1 MTSPSPGAG
10 DDGSAVR
17 SRGCTVTLVAAVAAN
32 GVIGREGGLP
42 WHLPDDLRHLKR
54 LTRGHVL
61 VMGRR
66 TFDSIGRPLPERTTI
81 VVTRQPDWR
90 AEGVLTAA
98 GVPEAL
104 ARAAEIDDQVFV
116 LGGEEIFRLALPV
129 ADAMVISEVDAR
141 PDGDTVFPPVDWAAW
156 REVAREP
163 YDGFEVVT
171 YTRRDPADAPR
182 AETSEHA
189 QW

>member
-1 MTSPSPGAG
+1 MTRPSPGAG
-10 DDGSAVR
+10 DDGSAV
-17 SRGCTVTLVAAVAAN
+17 SHSGCTVTLVAAVAAN
-32 GVIGREGGLP
+32 GVIGRDGGLP

-66 TFDSIGRPLPERTTI
+66 TYDSIGRPLPERTTI

-90 AEGVLTAA
+90 AEGVLTAD

-104 ARAAEIDDQVFV
+104 ARGAEIDDQVFV

-156 REVAREP
+156 REVSREP

-171 YTRRDPADAPR
+171 YTHRDSADTPTAGAP
-182 AETSEHA
+182 EHA